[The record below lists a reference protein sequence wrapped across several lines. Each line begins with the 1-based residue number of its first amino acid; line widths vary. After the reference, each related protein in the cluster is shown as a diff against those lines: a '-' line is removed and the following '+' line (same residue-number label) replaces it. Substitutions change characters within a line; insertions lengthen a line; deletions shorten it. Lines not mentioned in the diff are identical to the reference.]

1 MTSPLS
7 PLFRPSRIA
16 VIGASSNPDKMGFQI
31 FRNIKEAGYAG
42 EIVPVNPKGEVILGV
57 PSVKS
62 AAELPEGTDL
72 AVVIIPAKLV
82 PGTMRELGG
91 RKVKSAIVI
100 TGGFAESGEAGAA
113 LQEEMTEAAQ
123 AAGIRVVGPNCQ
135 GVNYPYHG
143 VCASWPLIT
152 RRGEI
157 AIVSQSGTVGAA
169 LIDWASEER
178 LGFSAFVSM
187 GNRSDVD
194 EADLIDFFA
203 EDPHTKVIAL
213 YIEGVKDA
221 PKFLS
226 AVRACPKPVVIFKA
240 GRTERG
246 RKAAESHT
254 RSLAGRDEIYDAVF
268 RQNGVH
274 RAATLE
280 ELYDFAKALAYVPPP
295 KGPRMLI
302 VTSSGGSAIIATDV
316 AEEEGLRVT
325 PLSAALSGKLREILP
340 SHCIVG
346 NPLDLT
352 GDTDAARY
360 RSVLDAAEGEFDA
373 VMTIFGD
380 PIPGASE
387 VIRPGRCELV
397 SYLGGADVERAE
409 RLLFHE
415 KKIAVFP
422 TPERAVKALSCH
434 VRFHRDRFPL
444 SVEGAGH
451 GEAPSAKGM
460 SPADSMEFLAR
471 AGFPLTRFR
480 RAGTED
486 EAVAAARG
494 IGFPVAVKM
503 NSPDVTHKSDAG
515 GRLPGRGR
523 RRRRPRGVPGDP
535 ESGGKARR
543 AGRRGARL
551 RDGARRARGDRR
563 RDEGSAV
570 RPRRDVRSR
579 GNLRRGDEGRLVPRG
594 AALEEGRRGDDP
606 GDPGVQG
613 AHGAAREA
621 RRRPRRPADA
631 PAAAVG
637 VPRVAPGDRGD
648 GPQPGHR
655 PRPGAVD
662 RGRPGG
668 AGEARPEP
676 GRKKKAWLSP
686 NQGGVRAA
694 MARIAGS
701 PRIRRCRN
709 RRACALPHPSLAG
722 TRRYRPSGWSSS
734 GNPPSR
740 GALPSAIPGQDASRG
755 RLRIDRFRNP
765 ISPACSARNDR
776 VRSASI
782 SVSPGAPSITYT

>member
-1 MTSPLS
+1 MGSPLS

-31 FRNIKEAGYAG
+31 FRNIREAGFKG
-42 EIVPVNPKGEVILGV
+42 DILPVNPKGETILGV
-57 PSVKS
+57 PSLKS
-62 AAELPEGTDL
+62 AAELPDGVDL

-82 PGTMRELGG
+82 PGTMRELGD
-91 RKVKSAIVI
+91 RKTKSAIVI

-113 LQEEMTEAAQ
+113 LQEEMSRAA
-123 AAGIRVVGPNCQ
+123 ASAGIRVIGPNCQ

-152 RRGEI
+152 RRGDI

-194 EADLIDFFA
+194 EADLIGFFA

-221 PKFLS
+221 GKFLS
-226 AVRACPKPVVIFKA
+226 AVRSCPKPLVIFKA

-254 RSLAGRDEIYDAVF
+254 RSLAGRDEVYDAVF

-274 RAATLE
+274 RAGTLE
-280 ELYDFAKALAYVPPP
+280 ELYDFSKALAYLPPP
-295 KGPRMLI
+295 GGPRTLV

-316 AEEEGLRVT
+316 AEEEGFRVT
-325 PLSAALSGKLREILP
+325 PLSPALSAKLRELLP

-360 RSVLDAAEGEFDA
+360 RVVLEAAEGEFDV

-397 SYLGGADVERAE
+397 AYLGGAEVEREE
-409 RLLFHE
+409 RIRFHE

-422 TPERAVKALSCH
+422 TPERAMKALSCH
-434 VRFHRDRFPL
+434 ARFRRDRFP
-444 SVEGAGH
+444 AGPEDPAH
-451 GEAPSAKGM
+451 AAVPGAKGL
-460 SPADSMEFLAR
+460 SPAASMEMLAR
-471 AGFPLTRFR
+471 AGFPVAAFAPA
-480 RAGTED
+480 AGEE

-515 GRLPGRGR
+515 GVFLN
-523 RRRRPRGVPGDP
+523 VP
-535 ESGGKARR
+535 
-543 AGRRGARL
+543 
-551 RDGARRARGDRR
+551 
-563 RDEGSAV
+563 DEG
-570 RPRRDVRSR
+570 
-579 GNLRRGDEGRLVPRG
+579 
-594 AALEEGRRGDDP
+594 
-606 GDPGVQG
+606 GV
-613 AHGAAREA
+613 REA
-621 RRRPRRPADA
+621 YRSIRQAETRL
-631 PAAAVG
+631 
-637 VPRVAPGDRGD
+637 
-648 GPQPGHR
+648 
-655 PRPGAVD
+655 GA
-662 RGRPGG
+662 RPGG
-668 AGEARPEP
+668 ALVCAMVPAGQEVIVGVTRDAQFGHAVMFGLGGIFVEVMRDVSFRVAPLSEKDAADMISEIRGYRALTGLRGKPPADLPAIRSLLLQLSAFLSSHPGIEELDLNPVIVHARGLAIADARVVP
-676 GRKKKAWLSP
+676 GS
-686 NQGGVRAA
+686 
-694 MARIAGS
+694 
-701 PRIRRCRN
+701 
-709 RRACALPHPSLAG
+709 
-722 TRRYRPSGWSSS
+722 
-734 GNPPSR
+734 
-740 GALPSAIPGQDASRG
+740 
-755 RLRIDRFRNP
+755 
-765 ISPACSARNDR
+765 
-776 VRSASI
+776 
-782 SVSPGAPSITYT
+782 

>member
-1 MTSPLS
+1 MSEAPMNSPLS

-31 FRNIKEAGYAG
+31 FRNIKEAGFAG

-57 PSVKS
+57 PSIRS

-82 PGTMRELGG
+82 PGTMRELGA

-100 TGGFAESGEAGAA
+100 TGGFAESGDAGAA
-113 LQEEMTEAAQ
+113 LQAEMAEAAQ
-123 AAGIRVVGPNCQ
+123 AGGIRVVGPNCQ

-194 EADLIDFFA
+194 EADLIGFFG
-203 EDPHTKVIAL
+203 EDPHTKVVAL

-221 PKFLS
+221 AKFLS

-295 KGPRMLI
+295 KGPRTLI

-325 PLSAALSGKLREILP
+325 PLSPALSRKLREILP

-360 RSVLDAAEGEFDA
+360 RSVLDAADGEYDV

-397 SYLGGADVERAE
+397 AYLGGADVEREE
-409 RLLFHE
+409 RVRFHE

-434 VRFHRDRFPL
+434 VRFHRGRFPL
-444 SVEGAGH
+444 AAQQTAHASKVPAR
-451 GEAPSAKGM
+451 AI
-460 SPADSMEFLAR
+460 SPADSMQLLAR

-480 RAGTED
+480 RAG
-486 EAVAAARG
+486 
-494 IGFPVAVKM
+494 
-503 NSPDVTHKSDAG
+503 
-515 GRLPGRGR
+515 
-523 RRRRPRGVPGDP
+523 
-535 ESGGKARR
+535 
-543 AGRRGARL
+543 GA
-551 RDGARRARGDRR
+551 
-563 RDEGSAV
+563 
-570 RPRRDVRSR
+570 
-579 GNLRRGDEGRLVPRG
+579 LVC
-594 AALEEGRRGDDP
+594 AM
-606 GDPGVQG
+606 
-613 AHGAAREA
+613 
-621 RRRPRRPADA
+621 A
-631 PAAAVG
+631 PAGQEVIVG
-637 VPRVAPGDRGD
+637 VTRDQQFGHAVMFGLGGIFVEVMKDVSFRVAPLSERDAAEMVSEIRGYRALT
-648 GPQPGHR
+648 GL
-655 PRPGAVD
+655 
-662 RGRPGG
+662 RG
-668 AGEARPEP
+668 
-676 GRKKKAWLSP
+676 K
-686 NQGGVRAA
+686 
-694 MARIAGS
+694 
-701 PRIRRCRN
+701 
-709 RRACALPHPSLAG
+709 
-722 TRRYRPSGWSSS
+722 
-734 GNPPSR
+734 PPADL
-740 GALPSAIPGQDASRG
+740 GALRALLRQVSAFLASNPQIEEMDLNPVIVHERGLSIADA
-755 RLRIDRFRNP
+755 
-765 ISPACSARNDR
+765 R
-776 VRSASI
+776 VVLNA
-782 SVSPGAPSITYT
+782 